1 MPYNLLLLPIIIGY
15 ISLIYSLFF
24 KYNSQR
30 LSRSR
35 ILFESIALGVIIVS
49 FGFVIRTIIQLIF
62 PTFIPWTIDFLK
74 IVPINK
80 TEYFWTFIFSSL
92 LALIFIFLS
101 NKFIRKKFPNDI
113 PIGWAVDK
121 NGDEIEKL
129 FKKSVEEGLTIQVT
143 LKNDKVYIG
152 FSETIPIPQKT
163 NYLTLSPIISG
174 YRDKETKRLV
184 ITTEYFKVV
193 DEFIKELKNDEDSV
207 TLNTDVI
214 IKQDEILSAGIYEQ
228 RIYDLFNKTK
238 QPVKPKVVN
247 KTKPRK

>member
-1 MPYNLLLLPIIIGY
+1 MPYNLFLLPIIVGY

-35 ILFESIALGVIIVS
+35 ILFESIALGVVIVS
-49 FGFVIRTIIQLIF
+49 FGFIIRTIIELVFPKLIHW
-62 PTFIPWTIDFLK
+62 IVDFLK
-74 IVPINK
+74 IIPINK

-92 LALIFIFLS
+92 LALVFIFLS

-129 FKKSVEEGLTIQVT
+129 FKRSVEEALTIQVT

-163 NYLTLSPIISG
+163 NYLT
-174 YRDKETKRLV
+174 
-184 ITTEYFKVV
+184 
-193 DEFIKELKNDEDSV
+193 
-207 TLNTDVI
+207 
-214 IKQDEILSAGIYEQ
+214 
-228 RIYDLFNKTK
+228 
-238 QPVKPKVVN
+238 
-247 KTKPRK
+247 

>member
-1 MPYNLLLLPIIIGY
+1 MPYNLFLLPIIVGY

-35 ILFESIALGVIIVS
+35 ILFESIALGVVIVS
-49 FGFVIRTIIQLIF
+49 FGFIIRTIIELVFPKLIHW
-62 PTFIPWTIDFLK
+62 IVNFLK
-74 IVPINK
+74 IIPINK
-80 TEYFWTFIFSSL
+80 TEYFWTFIFSSI
-92 LALIFIFLS
+92 LALVFIFLS

-129 FKKSVEEGLTIQVT
+129 FKRSVEEALTIQVT

-163 NYLTLSPIISG
+163 NYLTLSPLMSG

-184 ITTEYFKVV
+184 ITTDYFKVV
-193 DEFIKELKNDEDSV
+193 ETFIKELKEDESSV
-207 TLNTDVI
+207 TLNTDLI
-214 IKQDEILSAGIYEQ
+214 IKQDEILTANVYEQ
-228 RIYDLFNKTK
+228 KIYDMFNLPDK
-238 QPVKPKVVN
+238 QEEAK
-247 KTKPRK
+247 

>member
-1 MPYNLLLLPIIIGY
+1 MPYNLFLLPIIVGY

-35 ILFESIALGVIIVS
+35 ILFESIALGVVIVS
-49 FGFVIRTIIQLIF
+49 FGFIIRTIIELVFPKLIHW
-62 PTFIPWTIDFLK
+62 IVDFLK
-74 IVPINK
+74 IIPINK
-80 TEYFWTFIFSSL
+80 TEYFWTFIFSSI
-92 LALIFIFLS
+92 LALVFIFLS

-129 FKKSVEEGLTIQVT
+129 FKRSVEEALTIQVT

-163 NYLTLSPIISG
+163 NYLTLSPLMSG

-184 ITTEYFKVV
+184 ITTDYFKVV
-193 DEFIKELKNDEDSV
+193 ETFIKELKEDESSV
-207 TLNTDVI
+207 TLNTDLI
-214 IKQDEILSAGIYEQ
+214 IKQDEILTANVYEQ
-228 RIYDLFNKTK
+228 KIYDMFNLPDK
-238 QPVKPKVVN
+238 QEEAK
-247 KTKPRK
+247 

>member
-1 MPYNLLLLPIIIGY
+1 MPYNLLLLPVIVGY

-30 LSRSR
+30 LSRNR
-35 ILFESIALGVIIVS
+35 ILFESIAIGVIIVS
-49 FGFVIRTIIQLIF
+49 FGFIIRTIIQLIF
-62 PTFIPWTIDFLK
+62 PNLIYWIIDFLK

-80 TEYFWTFIFSSL
+80 SEYFWTFIFSSL
-92 LALIFIFLS
+92 LALIFVFLS
-101 NKFIRKKFPNDI
+101 NKFIRRKFPNNNI

-129 FKKSVEEGLTIQVT
+129 FKKSVEEALTIQVT

-152 FSETIPIPQKT
+152 FSETIPIPNKT
-163 NYLTLSPIISG
+163 NYLTLSPLMSG

-184 ITTEYFKVV
+184 ITTDYFKVV
-193 DEFIKELKNDEDSV
+193 ETFIKELKEDEPTI

-214 IKQDEILSAGIYEQ
+214 IKQDEILTASVYEQ
-228 RIYDLFNKTK
+228 KIYDMFNFPNKQEETK
-238 QPVKPKVVN
+238 
-247 KTKPRK
+247 

>member
-1 MPYNLLLLPIIIGY
+1 MPYNLFLLPIIVGY

-35 ILFESIALGVIIVS
+35 ILFESIALGVVIVS
-49 FGFVIRTIIQLIF
+49 FGFIIRTIIELVFPKLIHW
-62 PTFIPWTIDFLK
+62 IVNFLK
-74 IVPINK
+74 IIPINK

-92 LALIFIFLS
+92 LALVFIFLS

-129 FKKSVEEGLTIQVT
+129 FKRSVEEALTIQVT

-163 NYLTLSPIISG
+163 NYLTLSPLMSG

-184 ITTEYFKVV
+184 ITTDYFKVV
-193 DEFIKELKNDEDSV
+193 ETFIKELKEDESSV
-207 TLNTDVI
+207 TLNTDLI
-214 IKQDEILSAGIYEQ
+214 IKQDEILTANVYEQ
-228 RIYDLFNKTK
+228 KIYDMFNLPDK
-238 QPVKPKVVN
+238 QEEAK
-247 KTKPRK
+247 